1 VTCLAIVVCTFLAAG
16 PTVAIVQI
24 ARDFGGGPTANL
36 AVLVPKVSFFFT
48 TPALMAGTGNLLW
61 QPLIKKYGRRP
72 IYIISSIGQLITA
85 VWSGLSTSYASELV
99 ARILLGFFS
108 GTLECLIPAI
118 VTDVFFLHERGTVM
132 AYVRQSAVCNLYLTS
147 TAEYTTSQLS
157 RALLSALSSA
167 VQSLAITHGGP
178 FTGQALV

>member
-1 VTCLAIVVCTFLAAG
+1 MTCLAIVVCTFLAAG

-36 AVLVPKVSFFFT
+36 AVLVPEVSFFFT
-48 TPALMAGTGNLLW
+48 TTALMLGTGNLLW

-72 IYIISSIGQLITA
+72 IYIISFIGYLITA

-118 VTDVFFLHERGTVM
+118 VTDVFFLHERGTAM
-132 AYVRQSAVCNLYLTS
+132 A
-147 TAEYTTSQLS
+147 
-157 RALLSALSSA
+157 
-167 VQSLAITHGGP
+167 
-178 FTGQALV
+178 